1 MRFIKPLLLHQNLV
15 DASICLSSTT
25 PFPSTTTHPSANYT
39 IIGNEPLY
47 EIHAAGMMP
56 PVRSFTV
63 RDDKEKHVCWVMSER
78 NDAVACLFYV
88 TNNSMWRLT
97 SLGVHEANVIVFR
110 QLVLSVPNR
119 LHSALHI
126 LLHTGSRICTLH
138 VNGSA
143 SATMGRA
150 ALAFATATVVAVR
163 WCPFVH
169 GRQRVCGG

>member
-1 MRFIKPLLLHQNLV
+1 MLV
-15 DASICLSSTT
+15 VHHTISIHN
-25 PFPSTTTHPSANYT
+25 HPSFSELHHHWT
-39 IIGNEPLY
+39 RTELLY
-47 EIHAAGMMP
+47 EFHAAGMMP
-56 PVRSFTV
+56 PLGSFTV

-78 NDAVACLFYV
+78 HVAVACLVYV

-138 VNGSA
+138 VHGSA

-163 WCPFVH
+163 WCPLCMAGKACVEDDRPWV
-169 GRQRVCGG
+169 GDTCKAIP